1 MIIAWDLAA
10 GVYLEGD
17 AQNLKNTAQTIENS
31 AVKGGTQ
38 NAT

>member
-1 MIIAWDLAA
+1 MKLAKDPVIM
-10 GVYLEGD
+10 GG

-31 AVKGGTQ
+31 AVKGGAQ